1 MINQCAPV
9 NCIAR
14 WEREADG
21 FSYRTYEF
29 ASASA
34 YKRAQAWLTLMGND
48 APLPP
53 PDGFQRAPDGVGWEV
68 PANAIAGCIDD
79 LGAVDGND
87 GGPLTITNKWG
98 ELRFGPLPRSLP
110 LPRLPSIPNL
120 PSIGDMGES
129 WFDVCEQPEAQN
141 IYCVRNHTGMSD
153 CCPDCGTDPEQRR
166 ATAFHNGEETEGCYI
181 ACPKGCQTTGPF
193 PRAEQAWGQWHA
205 KCRQRHGA

>member
-21 FSYRTYEF
+21 YEYRYE
-29 ASASA
+29 
-34 YKRAQAWLTLMGND
+34 RARAWLDLMGSN

-68 PANAIAGCIDD
+68 PANAS
-79 LGAVDGND
+79 AVR
-87 GGPLTITNKWG
+87 TITNDWG
-98 ELRFGPLPRSLP
+98 DEFSFGPLPLP
-110 LPRLPSIPNL
+110 
-120 PSIGDMGES
+120 
-129 WFDVCEQPEAQN
+129 EQPEAQN

-181 ACPKGCQTTGPF
+181 ACPKGCQMTGPF

-205 KCRQRHGA
+205 KCRQGHGV

>member
-21 FSYRTYEF
+21 YAYRTYEF

-34 YKRAQAWLTLMGND
+34 YKRAQVWLILMGRD
-48 APLPP
+48 ASLPP
-53 PDGFQRAPDGVGWEV
+53 PDEFQRAPDGVGWEV
-68 PANAIAGCIDD
+68 PANANAGTYDI
-79 LGAVDGND
+79 GAMDGND
-87 GGPLTITNKWG
+87 GGTFTITNGGTLNIGTQVTRIEGRYGEWG
-98 ELRFGPLPRSLP
+98 ELRFGPLPLP
-110 LPRLPSIPNL
+110 
-120 PSIGDMGES
+120 
-129 WFDVCEQPEAQN
+129 EQPEAQN

-166 ATAFHNGEETEGCYI
+166 ATAFHNGEETEGCYV
-181 ACPKGCQTTGPF
+181 ACPHGHQTTGPF

-205 KCRQRHGA
+205 KCRQRR

>member
-21 FSYRTYEF
+21 YAYRTYEF

-53 PDGFQRAPDGVGWEV
+53 PDGFQSYPEVAIEV

-79 LGAVDGND
+79 LGAMDGND
-87 GGPLTITNKWG
+87 GGTLTITNEWS
-98 ELRFGPLPRSLP
+98 ELRFGSLP
-110 LPRLPSIPNL
+110 LP
-120 PSIGDMGES
+120 
-129 WFDVCEQPEAQN
+129 EQPEAQN

-181 ACPKGCQTTGPF
+181 ACPKGCQMTGPF

-205 KCRQRHGA
+205 KCRQRHGV